1 MMRGSANGK
10 HWVTSRQFPSGVTTE
25 NRWKLLRNPAA
36 DTRMVYEC
44 RIGATG
50 DHTFISTAANCENQ
64 FNMGPMGYIYTKQVA
79 GTSPVYRCYNP
90 SSGDHMI
97 SPDVNCETSSY
108 KMESLVGYAIKI

>member
-1 MMRGSANGK
+1 
-10 HWVTSRQFPSGVTTE
+10 
-25 NRWKLLRNPAA
+25 
-36 DTRMVYEC
+36 
-44 RIGATG
+44 
-50 DHTFISTAANCENQ
+50 
-64 FNMGPMGYIYTKQVA
+64 MGPMGYIYTKQVA